1 MRDNDKRTLREVHQT
16 EPNPYHDRQNF
27 EPEPA
32 EADADDELA
41 QLDRVSDTLDSDAG
55 FDEGNTDLGDADPD
69 FDTQAANDRSRS
81 DIEEYTRKDTADT
94 RTEDDA
100 PRNSD
105 DDDPWGDGIHDTPLT
120 KRYEDMADRDELARR
135 MEELVADA
143 YDWLGR
149 AEDEDAQEI
158 YDTLVD
164 VSERLGNPSEDTI
177 RTEGVEM
184 PKDRNTGGDV

>member
-1 MRDNDKRTLREVHQT
+1 MRDDDKRTLREVHQS

-27 EPEPA
+27 EPEPT
-32 EADADDELA
+32 EAD
-41 QLDRVSDTLDSDAG
+41 
-55 FDEGNTDLGDADPD
+55 FDEEIVELEQESEDLDVGDDFEDESFDMDEGDPD
-69 FDTQAANDRSRS
+69 YDTQAARGRSRS
-81 DIEEYTRKDTADT
+81 DIQEFTEEESDDDPS
-94 RTEDDA
+94 EDES

-135 MEELVADA
+135 LEDLVADA

-149 AEDEDAQEI
+149 SEDDDAQEI
-158 YDTLVD
+158 YDTLLD
-164 VSERLGNPSEDTI
+164 LSERLGNPPEETA

-184 PKDRNTGGDV
+184 PNERDEADA